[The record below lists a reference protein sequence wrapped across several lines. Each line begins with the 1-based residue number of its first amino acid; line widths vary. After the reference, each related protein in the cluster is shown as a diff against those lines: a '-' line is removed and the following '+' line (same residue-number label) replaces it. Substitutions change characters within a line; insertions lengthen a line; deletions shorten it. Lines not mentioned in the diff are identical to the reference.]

1 MKPSTSR
8 PYYYIIYKEE
18 PVPNDRYTEEEEYK
32 NYVPDSKKI
41 SGQRY
46 GNSTKP
52 IM

>member
-18 PVPNDRYTEEEEYK
+18 PKENK
-32 NYVPDSKKI
+32 NPLDPDNSYLPDSKK
-41 SGQRY
+41 SGGKRY